1 MLKFDRTRW
10 RQMLFPAEFRLPEP
24 DFKEDQLDLLEEL
37 IQLIQPNIE
46 EMESDG
52 LDEKLQM
59 ARFLI
64 QLATGV
70 WRARRRIEGLKR
82 MPKEL
87 KEALFSL
94 ESIWA
99 SMAEGG
105 ISIVDHVGE
114 VPSGSVPRIVEVRLV
129 PGLAREEVVETILP
143 SILLHGE
150 VIQVGEV
157 ILGRPAPVVEEVSA
171 DA

>member
-1 MLKFDRTRW
+1 
-10 RQMLFPAEFRLPEP
+10 MLFPAEFRLPEP
-24 DFKEDQLDLLEEL
+24 EFKEDQLDLLEDL

-46 EMESDG
+46 QIESG
-52 LDEKLQM
+52 SRDEKVQM

-70 WRARRRIEGLKR
+70 WRVRRRIEGLKR
-82 MPKEL
+82 MPKDL

-129 PGLAREEVVETILP
+129 PGLAREEIVETKLP

-150 VIQVGEV
+150 VVQVGEAV
-157 ILGRPAPVVEEVSA
+157 LGRPAPEGEEVPA

>member
-1 MLKFDRTRW
+1 
-10 RQMLFPAEFRLPEP
+10 
-24 DFKEDQLDLLEEL
+24 
-37 IQLIQPNIE
+37 
-46 EMESDG
+46 
-52 LDEKLQM
+52 
-59 ARFLI
+59 
-64 QLATGV
+64 
-70 WRARRRIEGLKR
+70 

-99 SMAEGG
+99 SMTEGG

-114 VPSGSVPRIVEVRLV
+114 VPSGSVPRIIDVRLV
-129 PGLAREEVVETILP
+129 PGLAREEVIETILP
-143 SILLHGE
+143 SVLLHGE